1 MAKLPRAILNP
12 YVSVYL
18 KDFLSSV
25 FPWISIRMS
34 ISKLMLGLNA
44 RKFFSL
50 TALSLWNAI
59 KVPFN
64 YQLRN
69 SQIFKKRFSV
79 MPRWF
84 IDTKNRKI
92 KKRQAVQFEN
102 NAKSIARHTK
112 GEKLSNQPS

>member
-44 RKFFSL
+44 RKFFFAYCTKLVKCDQDS
-50 TALSLWNAI
+50 
-59 KVPFN
+59 V
-64 YQLRN
+64 QLPT
-69 SQIFKKRFSV
+69 QKFSN
-79 MPRWF
+79 
-84 IDTKNRKI
+84 I
-92 KKRQAVQFEN
+92 
-102 NAKSIARHTK
+102 
-112 GEKLSNQPS
+112 

>member
-50 TALSLWNAI
+50 TTLSLWNAI

-79 MPRWF
+79 
-84 IDTKNRKI
+84 RKI
-92 KKRQAVQFEN
+92 
-102 NAKSIARHTK
+102 
-112 GEKLSNQPS
+112 